1 MIGRTR
7 RNAMSPET
15 IRPAS
20 NPLRLVVLALVALMV
35 LTRFGHFGEL
45 SRLPDA
51 SWAVF
56 FLGGLLLRDARVFAA
71 FFGLA
76 WLIDLGSFASG
87 TPVDCFSFAYL
98 FLVPAYGALWFA
110 GRRAASWLQAA
121 GAPVGESWRP
131 AAVVALSFAIVAG
144 VTAAFV
150 VSNAGFWAY
159 GSGFSPMGAAE
170 YASRVAGYLPGYLLA
185 TSIYVALGLGARAVA
200 SRLFGEAKA
209 GA

>member
-1 MIGRTR
+1 
-7 RNAMSPET
+7 MSPET

-20 NPLRLVVLALVALMV
+20 NPLRLVALALVALMV

-56 FLGGLLLRDARVFAA
+56 FLGGLLLRDARAFAA

-76 WLIDLGSFASG
+76 WIIDLGSFASG
-87 TPVDCFSFAYL
+87 TPVDCFSLAYL

-110 GRRAASWLQAA
+110 GGRAASWLQSA
-121 GAPVGESWRP
+121 GAPNAGRSLSPR
-131 AAVVALSFAIVAG
+131 ALFALSLSLAAG

-150 VSNAGFWAY
+150 VSNAGFWAF
-159 GSGFSPMGAAE
+159 GAGFSPMGAGE
-170 YASRVAGYLPGYLLA
+170 YVARVAGYLPGYLLSTA
-185 TSIYVALGLGARAVA
+185 SYVAVALGAQAVA

>member
-1 MIGRTR
+1 
-7 RNAMSPET
+7 MSPET

-20 NPLRLVVLALVALMV
+20 NPLRLVALALVALMV

-56 FLGGLLLRDARVFAA
+56 FLGGLLLRDARAYAA

-76 WLIDLGSFASG
+76 WVIDLGSFASG
-87 TPVDCFSFAYL
+87 TPVDCFSLAYL
-98 FLVPAYGALWFA
+98 FLVPAYGALWLA

-121 GAPVGESWRP
+121 GAPIAGGSRSP
-131 AAVVALSFAIVAG
+131 RAVVALSLALVAG

-150 VSNAGFWAY
+150 VSNTGFWAF
-159 GSGFSPMGAAE
+159 GAGFSPMGAAE

-185 TSIYVALGLGARAVA
+185 TSIYVALGLATQAVA